1 MGHYVGLDV
10 HKRSIVACALTGSG
24 EVVFRDRFDCRPK
37 AIVGFATQQLG
48 RDDEVVLEATTHS
61 LSVARFLAPY
71 VRRVVISNPA
81 KTKMIAAATVK
92 TDAVDAR
99 TLADLLRSNYV
110 PEVWQP
116 DSESETLRSFVS
128 FRAQLSGTRTRYM
141 NRIRAILQ
149 DLMIE
154 LPTRKITAHAARAAL
169 EEAQLPPED
178 RIQVDNLLRLI
189 DETQKSIDEVDA
201 QLALIAN
208 ESREIKLLLTL
219 PGIGVLGACALW
231 GTIGDVSRFKS
242 AAHLSAY
249 LGLTPR
255 VKQSAKHIWYGSI
268 TKTGSRQARRLLVL
282 AAYHAKHHP
291 GPLGAFYRRLKDRKH
306 GSVAA
311 VATARKMAEIA
322 YHMLTNGEPYRY
334 AQPQRTQAKLNDISR
349 RAGTRREPPQRLRVP
364 PENEPR
370 KPADRESYRRETV
383 PALNDVYSQVGLPTV
398 PWNAIPAAEAKATED
413 QSEYVD
419 SLKRR
424 YAVYRRK
431 IRRSSGSG
439 T

>member
-1 MGHYVGLDV
+1 MVRYVGLDV
-10 HKRSIVACALTGSG
+10 HKRSIVACALTGDG
-24 EVVFRDRFDCRPK
+24 EIVFRDRFDCTPE
-37 AIVGFATQQLG
+37 AIVEFAGRQLG
-48 RDDEVVLEATTHS
+48 RDDDVVLEATTHS

-71 VRRVVISNPA
+71 AGRVVISNPA

-92 TDAVDAR
+92 TDAVDAK

-116 DSESETLRSFVS
+116 DPWSETLRSLVS

-149 DLMIE
+149 NLMIE
-154 LPTRKITAHAARAAL
+154 LPTRKLTAHAARAAL
-169 EEAQLPPED
+169 DRAQLPPEE

-189 DETQKSIDEVDA
+189 DETQKSIDEVDVE
-201 QLALIAN
+201 LATIAN
-208 ESREIKLLLTL
+208 DSQEIKLLLTL

-231 GTIGDVSRFKS
+231 GAIGDVSRFKS
-242 AAHLSAY
+242 AGHLSAY
-249 LGLTPR
+249 LGLAPR
-255 VKQSAKHIWYGSI
+255 VKQSAKHTWYGSI
-268 TKTGSRQARRLLVL
+268 TKAGSREARRLLVL
-282 AAYHAKHHP
+282 AAHHAKQHP

-334 AQPQRTQAKLNDISR
+334 AQPQRTQSKLNDVSR
-349 RAGTRREPPQRLRVP
+349 RAGARRESPQRLRVP
-364 PENEPR
+364 AENEPQ
-370 KPADRESYRRETV
+370 KPTDRESYRRETV
-383 PALNDVYSQVGLPTV
+383 PALNDVYSRVGLPIV
-398 PWNAIPAAEAKATED
+398 PWDAIPSAEAKATED
-413 QSEYVD
+413 QYNYVE
-419 SLKRR
+419 SLKHR

-431 IRRSSGSG
+431 IRQSSGSG

>member
-1 MGHYVGLDV
+1 MGRYVGLDV
-10 HKRSIVACALTGSG
+10 HKRSIVACALTASG
-24 EVVFRDRFDCRPK
+24 EVVFRDRFDCRPET
-37 AIVGFATQQLG
+37 IVGFARRRLG

-71 VRRVVISNPA
+71 VGRVAISNPT

-92 TDAVDAR
+92 TDAVDAK

-116 DSESETLRSFVS
+116 DAQSETLRSLVS
-128 FRAQLSGTRTRYM
+128 FRAQLSGTRTRYI

-149 DLMIE
+149 ELMIE
-154 LPTRKITAHAARAAL
+154 LPARRLDAAAAREAL
-169 EEAQLPPED
+169 REAELPPEE

-189 DETQKSIDEVDA
+189 DETQKSIDEVDTE
-201 QLALIAN
+201 LAAIADAS
-208 ESREIKLLLTL
+208 EQIKLLLTL
-219 PGIGVLGACALW
+219 PGIGLLGACALR
-231 GTIGDVSRFKS
+231 GAIGDVSRFKS
-242 AAHLSAY
+242 PAQLCSY

-255 VKQSAKHIWYGSI
+255 VKQSAKHTWYGPI
-268 TKTGSRQARRLLVL
+268 TKAGSREARRLLVL
-282 AAYHAKHHP
+282 AAHHVKQHP

-322 YHMLTNGEPYRY
+322 YHMLTNAEPYRY
-334 AQPQRTQAKLNDISR
+334 AQPKRTQAKLSDISR
-349 RAGTRREPPQRLRVP
+349 RAGTQRTARTPLKVP
-364 PENEPR
+364 PEHEPE
-370 KPADRESYRRETV
+370 KPAERSAYRRETV
-383 PALNDVYSQVGLPTV
+383 AALNDVYQQSGLHPV
-398 PWNAIPAAEAKATED
+398 HWDQLPEAELRATEE
-413 QSEYVD
+413 QSQYID
-419 SLKRR
+419 SLKHR

-431 IRRSSGSG
+431 IRASSGSD